1 MLNLCIRRTLK
12 RMQPN
17 QIKSHFQSHDEEET
31 VRLTLPQEA
40 TERTKQGKTRNKR
53 KTKFRIS
60 DWARLET
67 TYAPIGELRDIRKT
81 QNEGFGILE
90 PMILIQ
96 EILLRKP
103 VLKYLKL

>member
-1 MLNLCIRRTLK
+1 
-12 RMQPN
+12 
-17 QIKSHFQSHDEEET
+17 
-31 VRLTLPQEA
+31 
-40 TERTKQGKTRNKR
+40 
-53 KTKFRIS
+53 
-60 DWARLET
+60 LET